1 MDTREVA
8 KPGLNTDADAVLKKI
23 ERTRQARRHKFY
35 LRDEKITLSH
45 GSGGKATHNL
55 IEGVFAPAFS
65 NPLLD
70 PMDDSALLDLGEIL
84 GSVGAA
90 PHRDS
95 GRLAF
100 TTDTYVVSPL
110 FFPGGNIGHLAVHG
124 TVNDLAVAGAEPR
137 FLSAGFILEEGF
149 PVTDLRRIVSS
160 MAEAAAAANVR
171 IVTGD
176 TKVVQR
182 GKADG
187 VFINTAGVGV
197 LRAPG
202 LISGTRAQ
210 PGDKILLSG
219 HVGDHGIAIM
229 VAREALEI
237 ELDVVSDTAPLHGL
251 VAALLDAAGAGVH
264 CLKDPTRGGVA
275 TALNEIALTS
285 EVAMALDEHAIPV
298 RPEVRGACEL
308 LGLDPLT
315 IANEGKLL
323 AIVAPEVAN
332 AALAAM
338 RAHPLGQ
345 DAAIIGTVQ
354 AEPAAM
360 VFLRT
365 DIGGTRVLD
374 MLVGDPLPRIC

>member
-1 MDTREVA
+1 MTNPTRLSDVPEV
-8 KPGLNTDADAVLKKI
+8 LEKI
-23 ERTRQARRHKFY
+23 ERVRQHRRHKFY
-35 LRDEKITLSH
+35 LREERITLSH

-55 IEGVFAPAFS
+55 IEGVFAPAFA

-70 PMDDSALLDLGEIL
+70 RMDDSATFDITFQRSNVQTSE
-84 GSVGAA
+84 
-90 PHRDS
+90 
-95 GRLAF
+95 RLAF
-100 TTDTYVVSPL
+100 TTDSYVVSPL
-110 FFPGGNIGHLAVHG
+110 FFPGGDIGQLAVHG
-124 TVNDLAVAGAEPR
+124 TINDLAMAGARPLY
-137 FLSAGFILEEGF
+137 LSAGFILEEGF
-149 PVTDLRRIVSS
+149 PIADLRRIVES
-160 MAEAAAAANVR
+160 MARAAAEAGVA
-171 IVTGD
+171 IVAGD

-197 LRAPG
+197 VDARWQLGQGMAR
-202 LISGTRAQ
+202 
-210 PGDKILLSG
+210 PGDKVLLSG
-219 HVGDHGIAIM
+219 PAGDHGIAIM
-229 VAREALEI
+229 LARE
-237 ELDVVSDTAPLHGL
+237 ELDIETDVQSDTAPLHGL
-251 VAALLDAAGAGVH
+251 VADLLAAAGEGVH

-275 TALNEIALTS
+275 TTLNEVALAS
-285 EVAMALDEHAIPV
+285 EVSIALDEHAIPV
-298 RPEVRGACEL
+298 RAGVRGACEI

-323 AIVAPEVAN
+323 AIVAPEAAG

-338 RAHPLGQ
+338 RAHPLGRE
-345 DAAIIGTVQ
+345 AALFGEGR

>member
-1 MDTREVA
+1 MDRTRQHGQATFEET
-8 KPGLNTDADAVLKKI
+8 LQKI

-70 PMDDSALLDLGEIL
+70 QMDD
-84 GSVGAA
+84 AA
-90 PHRDS
+90 TFSIASSER
-95 GRLAF
+95 RLAF

-124 TVNDLAVAGAEPR
+124 TLNDLAMAGAEPLY
-137 FLSAGFILEEGF
+137 LSAAFILEEGF
-149 PVTDLRRIVSS
+149 SVSDLRRIAST
-160 MAEAAAAANVR
+160 MAEAARTAGIS

-187 VFINTAGVGV
+187 LFINTAGVGLV
-197 LRAPG
+197 RSHWQIGQNRLQA
-202 LISGTRAQ
+202 
-210 PGDKILLSG
+210 GDKVLLSG
-219 HVGDHGIAIM
+219 PVGEHGIAIM
-229 VAREALEI
+229 LARESLDI
-237 ELDVVSDTAPLHGL
+237 ETEVRSDTAPLHTL
-251 VAALLDAAGAGVH
+251 VADLLTAAGEGIH
-264 CLKDPTRGGVA
+264 CMKDPTRGGVA
-275 TALNEIALTS
+275 TALNEMALGS
-285 EVAMALDEHAIPV
+285 EISIALDEEQIPIH
-298 RPEVRGACEL
+298 PEVRGACEI

-323 AIVAPEVAN
+323 AIVAPEVAGK
-332 AALAAM
+332 ALAAM
-338 RAHPLGQ
+338 RAHPLGRE
-345 DAAIIGTVQ
+345 AAIIGTVQ
-354 AEPAAM
+354 AEPANM

-365 DIGGTRVLD
+365 DIGGLRVLD

>member
-1 MDTREVA
+1 MNAPTRLSDVPEV
-8 KPGLNTDADAVLKKI
+8 LEKI
-23 ERTRQARRHKFY
+23 ERVRLQRRHKFY
-35 LRDEKITLSH
+35 LRDERITLSH
-45 GSGGKATHNL
+45 GSGGKASHNL
-55 IEGVFAPAFS
+55 IEGVFAPAFANPQLDRMDDAAILEFGAPVLQADPS
-65 NPLLD
+65 NP
-70 PMDDSALLDLGEIL
+70 
-84 GSVGAA
+84 
-90 PHRDS
+90 
-95 GRLAF
+95 GRPKLAF

-110 FFPGGNIGHLAVHG
+110 FFPGGDIGKLAVHG
-124 TVNDLAVAGAEPR
+124 TINDLAMAGARPR
-137 FLSAGFILEEGF
+137 YLSAGFILEEGF
-149 PVTDLRRIVSS
+149 PIADLRRIVES
-160 MAEAAAAANVR
+160 MAVAASAAEVQ

-187 VFINTAGVGV
+187 VFINTAGIGEV
-197 LRAPG
+197 RADWPLG
-202 LISGTRAQ
+202 QAEAR

-219 HVGDHGIAIM
+219 SVGDHGIAIM
-229 VAREALEI
+229 LAREALDI
-237 ELDVVSDTAPLHGL
+237 EADVQSDTAPLYGL
-251 VAALLDAAGAGVH
+251 VAALLAAAGAGLH

-275 TALNEIALTS
+275 TTLNEIALAS
-285 EVAMALDEHAIPV
+285 EVGIALDEHAIPV
-298 RPEVRGACEL
+298 HPGVRGACEV

-323 AIVAPEVAN
+323 AVVAPEKAA

-345 DAAIIGTVQ
+345 DAAIVGEVR

>member
-1 MDTREVA
+1 MDTREVI
-8 KPGLNTDADAVLKKI
+8 KPGLHMDVDVVLQKI
-23 ERTRQARRHKFY
+23 ERARQARRHKFY

-55 IEGVFAPAFS
+55 IEGVFAPAFT

-70 PMDDSALLDLGEIL
+70 PMDDSALLDMGLN
-84 GSVGAA
+84 GST
-90 PHRDS
+90 
-95 GRLAF
+95 RLAF

-149 PVTDLRRIVSS
+149 PIADLRQIVSS
-160 MAEAAAAANVR
+160 MAEAASAAGVH

-187 VFINTAGVGV
+187 LFINTAGVGV
-197 LRAPG
+197 LRTPRP
-202 LISGTRAQ
+202 LSGANAQ
-210 PGDKILLSG
+210 PGDKVLLSG
-219 HVGDHGIAIM
+219 YVGDHGIAIM
-229 VAREALEI
+229 VAREALDI
-237 ELDVVSDTAPLHGL
+237 ELDVVSDTAPLHEL
-251 VAALLDAAGAGVH
+251 VAAVLAVAGEGVH

-285 EVAMALDEHAIPV
+285 AVAIALDEHAVPV
-298 RPEVRGACEL
+298 RPAVRGACEL

-323 AIVAPEVAN
+323 AIVAPEVAD

-338 RAHPLGQ
+338 RAHPLGHN
-345 DAAIIGTVQ
+345 ATIIGTVQ

-365 DIGGTRVLD
+365 EIGGTRVLD

>member
-1 MDTREVA
+1 MDQSQAPKTSSIGEVL
-8 KPGLNTDADAVLKKI
+8 GKI
-23 ERTRQARRHKFY
+23 ERVRQARRHKFY
-35 LRDEKITLSH
+35 LRDERITLSH

-55 IEGVFAPAFS
+55 IEGVFAPAFA

-70 PMDDSALLDLGEIL
+70 RMDDSATFTID
-84 GSVGAA
+84 GAA
-90 PHRDS
+90 T
-95 GRLAF
+95 LAF

-110 FFPGGNIGHLAVHG
+110 FFPGGDIGKLAVHG
-124 TVNDLAVAGAEPR
+124 TVNDLAMAGAQPLY
-137 FLSAGFILEEGF
+137 LSAGFILEEGF
-149 PVTDLRRIVSS
+149 MIASLRQIVES
-160 MAEAAAAANVR
+160 MAAAAREVGVA

-187 VFINTAGVGV
+187 LFINTTGI
-197 LRAPG
+197 G
-202 LISGTRAQ
+202 LKHVSWPLAQ
-210 PGDKILLSG
+210 AYARPGDKVLVNGS
-219 HVGDHGIAIM
+219 VGDHGIAVM
-229 VAREALEI
+229 LAREALEI
-237 ELDVVSDTAPLHGL
+237 ETDVVSDTAPLHSLVGDL
-251 VAALLDAAGAGVH
+251 VAAVGSQLH

-275 TALNEIALTS
+275 TALNEIALAS
-285 EVAMALDEHAIPV
+285 EVSIALDEHAIPV
-298 RPEVRGACEL
+298 RPDVRGACEI

-323 AIVAPEVAN
+323 AVVAPAAAA

-338 RAHPLGQ
+338 QAHPLGRA
-345 DAAIIGTVQ
+345 AAIIGEVR
-354 AEPAAM
+354 AEPVAM

>member
-1 MDTREVA
+1 MDTPTTPTPHD
-8 KPGLNTDADAVLKKI
+8 PGRIDDVLKKI

-70 PMDDSALLDLGEIL
+70 PMDD
-84 GSVGAA
+84 AA
-90 PHRDS
+90 TFS
-95 GRLAF
+95 INGTGQRLAF

-110 FFPGGNIGHLAVHG
+110 FFPGGDIGKLAVHG
-124 TVNDLAVAGAEPR
+124 TINDLAMAGAEP
-137 FLSAGFILEEGF
+137 FYLSAGFILEEGF
-149 PVTDLRRIVSS
+149 PIPDLRRIVAS
-160 MAEAAAAANVR
+160 MAQAATEAGVA

-187 VFINTAGVGV
+187 LFINTAGVGV
-197 LRAPG
+197 IRATWPVG
-202 LISGTRAQ
+202 QTQLQ
-210 PGDKILLSG
+210 PGDRVLLSG
-219 HVGDHGIAIM
+219 PIGDHGIAIM
-229 VAREALEI
+229 FAREALDI
-237 ELDVVSDTAPLHGL
+237 ETSIESDTAPLHTL
-251 VAALLDAAGAGVH
+251 VAALLEAAGEGVH

-275 TALNEIALTS
+275 TALNEMALGS
-285 EVAMALDEHAIPV
+285 EVSIALDEHSIPV
-298 RPEVRGACEL
+298 RAEVRGACEI

-323 AIVAPEVAN
+323 AIVAADKAE
-332 AALAAM
+332 AAL
-338 RAHPLGQ
+338 RALRNHPLGRE
-345 DAAIIGTVQ
+345 AVIIGTVQ
-354 AEPAAM
+354 ADPPGM

-365 DIGGTRVLD
+365 DIGGLRVLD

>member
-1 MDTREVA
+1 MT
-8 KPGLNTDADAVLKKI
+8 GLNERQGQTLAEALDKI
-23 ERTRQARRHKFY
+23 ERVRQARRRKFH
-35 LRDEKITLSH
+35 LRDERITLSH

-65 NPLLD
+65 NPMLD
-70 PMDDSALLDLGEIL
+70 RMDDAAIF
-84 GSVGAA
+84 SVTGVGQTA
-90 PHRDS
+90 S
-95 GRLAF
+95 IAF
-100 TTDTYVVSPL
+100 TTDTYVVNPL
-110 FFPGGNIGHLAVHG
+110 FFPGGDIGKLAVHG
-124 TVNDLAVAGAEPR
+124 TINDIAMSGARPLY
-137 FLSAGFILEEGF
+137 LSAGFILEEGL
-149 PVTDLRRIVSS
+149 PINDLRRIVQS
-160 MAEAAAAANVR
+160 MADAATEAGVR

-197 LRAPG
+197 LEATWPIG
-202 LISGTRAQ
+202 QAFVQ
-210 PGDKILLSG
+210 PGDKVLLSG
-219 HVGDHGIAIM
+219 PVGDHGIAVM
-229 VAREALEI
+229 MARESLDI
-237 ELDVVSDTAPLHGL
+237 ETDIQSDTAPLHRL
-251 VAALLDAAGAGVH
+251 VAAVMEAAGEGVH

-275 TALNEIALTS
+275 TSLNEIAMAS
-285 EVAMALDEHAIPV
+285 EVSIALDENSIPV
-298 RPEVRGACEL
+298 RMGVRGACEI

-323 AIVAPEVAN
+323 AIVAAESAD

-338 RAHPLGQ
+338 RDHPLGRE
-345 DAAIIGTVQ
+345 AALIGEVR

-360 VFLRT
+360 VFLHT